1 MRRVADLPITA
12 DPTIDSNT
20 RVCFY
25 FIGGNLLAAEYVMS
39 LLGEKT
45 THISPVP
52 FDNVVKSFSGVTGP
66 VFILDNCC
74 LVPPLGECL
83 RRLRCDFPDGK
94 FLVIDSQQT
103 DTDMI
108 RMLALGVRGVVRHDQ
123 VLGMLRQAVN
133 AVCEGRIWVENEA
146 LQRYVTYTALS
157 GRLSGN
163 DLDVPTLRESQVLE
177 LAKERFTNKEM
188 GQMLGVQES
197 TIKFHLSN
205 IYSKLQIDNR
215 LQLFPADRRS
225 RCWSFYAADLAA

>member
-1 MRRVADLPITA
+1 MKEVADLPIA
-12 DPTIDSNT
+12 MDPAVDSNPN
-20 RVCFY
+20 VSLY
-25 FIGGNLLAAEYVMS
+25 FIGGNLLAAEYVMR
-39 LLGEKT
+39 LLGEET
-45 THISPVP
+45 TDISPVP
-52 FDNVVKSFSGVTGP
+52 FDSVVKSLSSATDT

-83 RRLRCDFPDGK
+83 RKLRCDFPDGK

-108 RMLALGVRGVVRHDQ
+108 RMLALGVRGVIRHDQ
-123 VLGMLRQAVN
+123 VVAMLRQAVS
-133 AVCEGRIWVENEA
+133 ALCEGRIWVENEA
-146 LQRYVTYTALS
+146 LQRYVAYTALS

-163 DLDVPTLRESQVLE
+163 DLDIPTFRESQVLE
-177 LAKERFTNKEM
+177 LAKERLTNKEM

-205 IYSKLQIDNR
+205 IYSKLQIGNR

-225 RCWSFYAADLAA
+225 RCWSFRATNLAA

>member
-1 MRRVADLPITA
+1 MKYLKEIPIA
-12 DPTIDSNT
+12 EGPALEAQPNLY
-20 RVCFY
+20 FY
-25 FIGGNLLAAEYVMS
+25 FIGGNLLAAEYAMR
-39 LLGEKT
+39 LLGEEEA
-45 THISPVP
+45 HISPMP
-52 FDNVVKSFSGVTGP
+52 FDSVVKPSSGVTGP
-66 VFILDNCC
+66 VFIFDNCC

-83 RRLRCDFPDGK
+83 RQLRRCYPDGK

-103 DTDMI
+103 DVDII
-108 RMLALGVRGVVRHDQ
+108 RMLALGVHGVIKHDQ
-123 VLGMLRQAVN
+123 VVGMLRKAVR
-133 AVCEGRIWVENEA
+133 AVCEGRIWVEDET
-146 LQRYVTYTALS
+146 LQRYVKCTAAR
-157 GRLSGN
+157 GRPTGN

-225 RCWSFYAADLAA
+225 RCWSFHVADLCA